1 MNSVNFIES
10 FSVMKSH
17 LKIVLF
23 FLPALSNTFFS
34 FSQIIN
40 IDKTDTA
47 AYVKKTVL
55 NGSISLGM
63 EVDKQKQTLFDA
75 SNFFDL
81 ALQQYHELYILS
93 ASNRFTYN
101 GSSDFLNT
109 GYAHLRWRHN
119 YKDKWHPETYV
130 QYQWDDK
137 LGMKSRFVAG
147 ENLRYNVWR
156 NQNSDMSVA
165 TGLMYENETWD
176 YIAVDSAKTPVD
188 HPDVHTSHLK
198 SNSYVKWDLKIS
210 PTSNFSFIVFYQALF
225 NHFFQ
230 PRIASTFNFDAAIT
244 KHFLL
249 DVKLSDLYD
258 AAPVVPIIKF
268 YYNIAYSLVYK
279 F

>member
-1 MNSVNFIES
+1 
-10 FSVMKSH
+10 MKSH
-17 LKIVLF
+17 LKVVFFILF
-23 FLPALSNTFFS
+23 GLSNACHS

-47 AYVKKTVL
+47 AYVKKPVL
-55 NGSISLGM
+55 NGSISLGL

-81 ALQQYHELYILS
+81 SLQKYHEFYILS

-101 GSSDFLNT
+101 GSNDFLNT

-119 YKDKWHPETYV
+119 YKNKWHPETYI

-137 LGMKSRFVAG
+137 LGMKSRFVTG
-147 ENLRYNVWR
+147 ENIRYNLWR
-156 NQNSDMSVA
+156 NQNWEMSFA
-165 TGLMYENETWD
+165 TGLMYEHEIWD

-188 HPDVHTSHLK
+188 HPDVHTDHVK
-198 SNSYVKWDLKIS
+198 SNSYIKWDVKIS
-210 PTSNFSFIVFYQALF
+210 ANSNFSFIVFYQALY

-230 PRIASTFNFDAAIT
+230 PRIASDLSFDAAIS

-249 DVKLSDLYD
+249 DIKFSDLYD

-268 YYNIAYSLVYK
+268 YYNLSYNLMYK

>member
-1 MNSVNFIES
+1 
-10 FSVMKSH
+10 MKSH
-17 LKIVLF
+17 LKVVFFILF
-23 FLPALSNTFFS
+23 GLLNACHS

-47 AYVKKTVL
+47 AYVKKPVL
-55 NGSISLGM
+55 NGSISLGL

-81 ALQQYHELYILS
+81 SLQKYHEFYILS

-101 GSSDFLNT
+101 GSNDFLNT

-119 YKDKWHPETYV
+119 YKNKWHPETYI

-137 LGMKSRFVAG
+137 LGMKSRFVTG
-147 ENLRYNVWR
+147 ENIRYNLWR
-156 NQNSDMSVA
+156 NQNWEMSFA
-165 TGLMYENETWD
+165 TGLMYEHEIWD
-176 YIAVDSAKTPVD
+176 YIAVDSAKTPVY
-188 HPDVHTSHLK
+188 HPDVQTDHVK
-198 SNSYVKWDLKIS
+198 SNSYIKWDVKIS
-210 PTSNFSFIVFYQALF
+210 ANSNFSFIVFYQALY

-230 PRIASTFNFDAAIT
+230 PRIASNLTFDAAIS

-249 DVKLSDLYD
+249 DIKFSDLYD

-268 YYNIAYSLVYK
+268 YYNLSYNLMYK